1 MKKKKPQSTE
11 APVAAL
17 PTHDDIATLAHSY
30 WQAEGCPEGAEWRH
44 WLQAE
49 AALSGGAKSDPKG
62 NE

>member
-11 APVAAL
+11 APAAAL
-17 PTHDDIATLAHSY
+17 PTEAAIAALAYSY

>member
-1 MKKKKPQSTE
+1 MKKKKLPLTVPPA
-11 APVAAL
+11 APSPAHA
-17 PTHDDIATLAHSY
+17 DIAALAHSY
-30 WQAEGCPEGAEWRH
+30 WEAEGCPEGAEWRH